1 MGLEA
6 RIREVKGP
14 RPELS
19 RDREHDLSPRQREIL
34 DELTGIFDE
43 GFRHLTMADLA
54 ARVGCSLRTLYGLA
68 SSRDELVRVVVDRN
82 LWWIGR
88 AAMGAISSDMAPLDA
103 ISSYLRAATV
113 AVANTTEAFAVD
125 CELVE
130 PTRQLQEGHS
140 NYLIAVTRTLLD
152 MAVEDGDIVDTEID
166 TAAVARVVA
175 GLGRDLARP
184 EVLPTL
190 RTSPKEAADSMV
202 GSSSRDSV
210 TVEDPSPM

>member
-1 MGLEA
+1 MTGLDV
-6 RIREVKGP
+6 RIRKVKGP

-19 RDREHDLSPRQREIL
+19 RNRERDLSTRQREIL
-34 DELTGIFDE
+34 DELIGVFDD
-43 GFRHLTMADLA
+43 GFCHLTMADLA

-82 LWWIGR
+82 LWRIGR
-88 AAMGAISSDMAPLDA
+88 AAMGAISPDMAPLDA
-103 ISSYLRAATV
+103 IGSYLRAATI
-113 AVANTTEAFAVD
+113 AVANTTEAFAAD
-125 CELVE
+125 CESVE

-152 MAVEDGDIVDTEID
+152 MAVERGEIVRAELD

-190 RTSPKEAADSMV
+190 RTSPKQAADSIV
-202 GSSSRDSV
+202 DIILAGLRAP
-210 TVEDPSPM
+210 TGE